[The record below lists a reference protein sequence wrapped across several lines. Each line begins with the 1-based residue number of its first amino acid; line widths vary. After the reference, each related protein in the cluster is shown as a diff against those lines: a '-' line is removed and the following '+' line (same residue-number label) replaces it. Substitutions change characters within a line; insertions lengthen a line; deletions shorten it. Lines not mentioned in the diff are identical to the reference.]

1 MTDFLSGL
9 SSFISDPLAIIL
21 FFSALLAGLLFG
33 AMPGINMITLGA
45 IILPFTSYL
54 DATYAI
60 MIYGV
65 IYVAGTYG
73 GAVMAILFNI
83 PGSPENAPT
92 AFDGYPLTQ
101 KGLSG
106 KAIGAAVMSS
116 AVGGTISAI
125 VMMIAAPP
133 ISRWAIN
140 NFGPIEMFAL
150 VFFGLCVASSVG
162 AENQWKGYL
171 SVGFGLLVAT
181 IGTDPAEGVPRY
193 VFGTYFLYAGV
204 NFIPLILG
212 FFAIT
217 EVFIQGEK
225 MATSVY
231 QAPKVGLAFPK
242 WYEFWKMRWTMIRS
256 WIVGFFAGIL
266 PGIGAILAA
275 FLSYNLAVRVSKH
288 PQTFGKG
295 ELEGVVASETANNAA
310 TGGAMIPL
318 LALGLPGGAITAMMI
333 SVFMMHGMEPGPLI
347 MATNKHLVWVVFVA
361 MLLANLSI
369 FALGYIET
377 KTIVRLLKIP
387 FRILAPLIL
396 ILSAIG
402 CYAIRN
408 IMVDVWVMF
417 IAGVVGYFLRRSGYS
432 MPCLILG
439 VILGDIGESFFVK
452 SIQLMHYNWL
462 GFLQRPISAVLII
475 AGIGAVALNV
485 YTDLKKTISKA

>member
-171 SVGFGLLVAT
+171 SVGFG
-181 IGTDPAEGVPRY
+181 
-193 VFGTYFLYAGV
+193 
-204 NFIPLILG
+204 
-212 FFAIT
+212 
-217 EVFIQGEK
+217 
-225 MATSVY
+225 
-231 QAPKVGLAFPK
+231 
-242 WYEFWKMRWTMIRS
+242 
-256 WIVGFFAGIL
+256 
-266 PGIGAILAA
+266 
-275 FLSYNLAVRVSKH
+275 
-288 PQTFGKG
+288 
-295 ELEGVVASETANNAA
+295 
-310 TGGAMIPL
+310 
-318 LALGLPGGAITAMMI
+318 
-333 SVFMMHGMEPGPLI
+333 
-347 MATNKHLVWVVFVA
+347 
-361 MLLANLSI
+361 
-369 FALGYIET
+369 
-377 KTIVRLLKIP
+377 
-387 FRILAPLIL
+387 
-396 ILSAIG
+396 
-402 CYAIRN
+402 
-408 IMVDVWVMF
+408 
-417 IAGVVGYFLRRSGYS
+417 
-432 MPCLILG
+432 
-439 VILGDIGESFFVK
+439 
-452 SIQLMHYNWL
+452 
-462 GFLQRPISAVLII
+462 
-475 AGIGAVALNV
+475 
-485 YTDLKKTISKA
+485 